1 MTFQDVARPAPRNF
15 SLSSRVRACRKRDQ
29 RFYVAETGGGATSRL
44 YCYFVI
50 LWNYSLFNEKKINTL
65 PLFWTRETIAGFV
78 QVQIEI
84 LFASFHHWTHDTFV
98 QLNTFYLLFPL
109 DLNRQEKVFRFKN
122 NRFQVIY
129 TRNNLFSRPEKISKN
144 FQKCLSASAWKNG
157 KRRNWMKRNSVS

>member
-29 RFYVAETGGGATSRL
+29 KFYVAETGGGATSRL

-84 LFASFHHWTHDTFV
+84 LFASFHHWIHDTFI

-109 DLNRQEKVFRFKN
+109 DLNRQEKLFRFKN

-129 TRNNLFSRPEKISKN
+129 TRNNLF
-144 FQKCLSASAWKNG
+144 LSSWKNLEEFS
-157 KRRNWMKRNSVS
+157 KVSLRVSVKKW

>member
-15 SLSSRVRACRKRDQ
+15 SLSSRVRACRKPDQ

-50 LWNYSLFNEKKINTL
+50 LWNYSLFNEKKINTF
-65 PLFWTRETIAGFV
+65 PLFWTQETIAGFV

-109 DLNRQEKVFRFKN
+109 DLNRQEKLFRFKN

-129 TRNNLFSRPEKISKN
+129 TRNNLF
-144 FQKCLSASAWKNG
+144 LSSWKNLEEFS
-157 KRRNWMKRNSVS
+157 KVSLRVSVKKW